1 MPGTVRYER
10 EGAIALL
17 TISNPPV
24 NAASH
29 AVRAGLLEAAARFA
43 EDGEAK
49 IAVLV
54 GEGANFVAGADI
66 SEFGKP
72 PMEPLLPNVVAAI
85 EASEKPVVCVVAGAT
100 LGGGLELAMGA
111 HYRLA
116 LPSAQ
121 MGLPE
126 TTLGLLP
133 GAGGTQRLP
142 RLIGSEAALDVILG
156 GKRLS
161 AGDAL
166 ALGLVDR
173 VAEGDAREAGLAFAS
188 ALLAEGKGP
197 RRVCEMPAPSIGE
210 EAERWQAR
218 IAREDKGQV
227 ARATA
232 LRAVVEGAS
241 LPFTDGMTRER
252 ELFRELLDTPQRAA
266 LVHAF
271 FAERKVSQLPE
282 LKGLEARPVSRLGV
296 VGGGTMGAGIAAA
309 ALLKGIPVTLAE
321 RDEASAQKARGTVAG
336 ILDGS
341 VKRGKLTPEKRDSIL
356 SGGFETAVGYEA
368 LGSCDLA
375 IEAVFEDMAV
385 KRAVLSEL
393 DKVLGPDAV
402 IATNTS
408 YLDVDELARATS
420 RPESVIGLHFFSPAH
435 VMRLLEIVVGEK
447 TAPQVVATG
456 FAFAKRLGKVAVRS
470 GVCDGFIGNRILS
483 AYRGAMDRCVLDGA
497 SPFAVD
503 EAMEDFGMAMGPYA
517 VADLAGLDIGYANR
531 RRMDATRD
539 PRDRPPLFADRLTEM
554 GRNGR
559 KTGRGYY
566 VYAEGGR
573 TPDPEVEAIVSAVR
587 DENGTSPRQFTAE
600 EIAARALA
608 AMVNE
613 ASKILEEGIAR
624 RPLDVDI
631 VLLTGYGFP
640 RWRGGPMHHA
650 DAVGLPKILADIE
663 RFAEEDAFFWS
674 PAPLLRRLVAENRS
688 FADLNLE
695 EKLDA

>member
-1 MPGTVRYER
+1 MSGTVHYER
-10 EGAIALL
+10 EGAVALL

-24 NAASH
+24 SAASH
-29 AVRAGLLEAAARFA
+29 AVRAGLTEAMGRFSA
-43 EDGEAK
+43 DPEAQ
-49 IAVLV
+49 IAVLL

-72 PMEPLLPNVVAAI
+72 PMEPLLPAVVAAI

-111 HYRLA
+111 HYRIA
-116 LPSAQ
+116 LPGAQ

-142 RLIGSEAALDVILG
+142 RLIGSEAALDIIVG

-161 AGDAL
+161 AREAL
-166 ALGLVDR
+166 ELGLVDR
-173 VAEGDAREAGLAFAS
+173 VADGDSREAGVAFAKT
-188 ALLAEGKGP
+188 LLGEGKGP
-197 RRVCEMPAPSIGE
+197 RRVGEMPAPSIGE
-210 EAERWQAR
+210 AAERWRTR
-218 IAREDKGQV
+218 IAREDRGQV

-232 LRAVVEGAS
+232 LRAVVEGAA
-241 LPFTDGMTRER
+241 LPFADGMKRER

-282 LKGLEARPVSRLGV
+282 LDGVEARPVGRLGI

-309 ALLKGIPVTLAE
+309 ALLKGVSVTLAE
-321 RDEASAQKARGTVAG
+321 RDGPSAEKARATVAG

-341 VKRGKLTPEKRDSIL
+341 VKRGKLKPDKRDAIL
-356 SGGFETAVGYEA
+356 SGSFQTVVGTDA
-368 LGSCDLA
+368 LSACDLA
-375 IEAVFEDMAV
+375 IEAVFEDMGV

-393 DKVLGPDAV
+393 DTVLGPDAV

-420 RPESVIGLHFFSPAH
+420 RPERVIGLHFFSPAH

-447 TAPQVVATG
+447 TSPQVVATG

-503 EAMEDFGMAMGPYA
+503 MGMEEFGMAMGPYA

-531 RRMDATRD
+531 RRKDASRD
-539 PRDRPPLFADRLTEM
+539 PRDRQPLFADRLTEM

-566 VYAEGGR
+566 LYEGGAR
-573 TPDPEVEAIVSAVR
+573 RPDPEVEEIVGTVR
-587 DENGTSPRQFTAE
+587 SQTGGSSRSFTHD

-624 RPLDVDI
+624 RPLDVDV

-650 DAVGLPKILADIE
+650 DAVGLSRILADIE
-663 RFAEEDAFFWS
+663 RLAEEDPFFWS
-674 PAPLLRRLVAENRS
+674 PAPLLKRLVAEGRR
-688 FADLNLE
+688 FADLDRLE
-695 EKLDA
+695 TSAA